1 MIQVK
6 VNGEMQ
12 EVPETV
18 TLDRFLELFS
28 FPMQRIAVELNNE
41 VIRRTDWPETTINNG
56 DKVEIIHFVGGG

>member
-1 MIQVK
+1 MIQVT

>member
-1 MIQVK
+1 
-6 VNGEMQ
+6 MQ